1 MTEHHLYPE
10 PPLFAA
16 AARRTD
22 PPTSHA
28 AAARKELFAGTHRWY
43 VYEALKL
50 GPAGQTEIAR
60 RITAVSMTPHAANKR
75 AGELLRLGYLIEDGK
90 DNGGKERRYRISP
103 ASR

>member
-10 PPLFAA
+10 IPLLA

-28 AAARKELFAGTHRWY
+28 AAKRKELFAGTHRWY

>member
-1 MTEHHLYPE
+1 MSGYYPE

-43 VYEALKL
+43 VYEALTL

>member
-10 PPLFAA
+10 IPLLA

-90 DNGGKERRYRISP
+90 DNGGKERRYRINN
-103 ASR
+103 AGG

>member
-10 PPLFAA
+10 IPLLA